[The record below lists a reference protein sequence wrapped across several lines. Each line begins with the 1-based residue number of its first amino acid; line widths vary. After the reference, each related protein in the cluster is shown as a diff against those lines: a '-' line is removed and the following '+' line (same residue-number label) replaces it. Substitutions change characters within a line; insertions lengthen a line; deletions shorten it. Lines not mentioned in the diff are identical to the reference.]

1 MEFTNLLH
9 EIKLPAEVILA
20 LEERR
25 HLFEEHRELILA
37 ITDSA
42 TSEASNKTLET
53 LLGDDDMGILACQ
66 LYAATHT
73 RELYR
78 AKGID
83 DRIFLDTLGC
93 FRRFLGETAIRTG
106 RVYFDRWWW
115 TFRQLSMRIFRI
127 GQLEFE
133 MMREPFAIAMHIPS
147 DSKITSENV
156 DASIAAAREFFAKYY
171 PEYAQAPFGCES
183 WLLSPTLRG
192 LLGPDSRIGA
202 FSDRFMLI
210 HVDPDPKDVWEWLF
224 RASEDTPVEE
234 LPETTSLQKNVKYY
248 LLEGGSIGVARG
260 ILK

>member
-1 MEFTNLLH
+1 MEFSNLLH
-9 EIKLPAEVILA
+9 EIGLPFDVVQA
-20 LEERR
+20 LEDRR
-25 HLFEEHRELILA
+25 HLFEAHRELILS

-42 TSEASNKTLET
+42 TSEASNKALRM
-53 LLGDDDMGILACQ
+53 LLGDDDMGIMACQ

-83 DRIFLDTLGC
+83 DQIFLDTLGC
-93 FRRFLGETAIRTG
+93 FRRFLVETEIRTG
-106 RVYFDRWWW
+106 RVFFDRWWW

-156 DASIAAAREFFAKYY
+156 DASIAAARAFFAKYY

-234 LPETTSLQKNVKYY
+234 LPETTSLQKKVKYY